1 MIENWPKQSLWCT
14 RAPQNLLIKTTGT
27 FLTIQPS
34 GKKGHTTL
42 GRDLMSQLAIKSHR
56 NNQNARGCLI
66 SSILQEIFMFESP
79 SMSVRSEVV
88 GCFHPQFLSQNQRLV
103 FKKSVL
109 KHPPTSL
116 QKGSILVGK
125 VTIDGGGKKCSS
137 IWIHVPFRMCE
148 NPLFFESLQ
157 RGKRAKE
164 IHSFPLPIHSSSKKK
179 TSFEKSRWNC
189 ETGGIC
195 WGVIPHFPF
204 DPQLPLTGLMLS
216 TNGRLQVLASKTLRR
231 PPDVFFWIWGDR
243 SNARV
248 PVENTW
254 SMLFV
259 GNTHLQ
265 HSNGQWLLKTILIQ
279 HCLTPWV
286 PTWSSSSLG
295 FKTCAAYNHFQDANL
310 PASFVW
316 LPFQLS
322 LEHDLPP
329 NTPRFWK
336 FHSQEWNVQMLNFK
350 NEMHKLMCPHGESA
364 PSCAILY

>member
-1 MIENWPKQSLWCT
+1 
-14 RAPQNLLIKTTGT
+14 
-27 FLTIQPS
+27 
-34 GKKGHTTL
+34 
-42 GRDLMSQLAIKSHR
+42 MSQLAIKSHR

-103 FKKSVL
+103 LKKICPETSSNQPSLRVYLSWKGNRWWKNVL
-109 KHPPTSL
+109 
-116 QKGSILVGK
+116 
-125 VTIDGGGKKCSS
+125 
-137 IWIHVPFRMCE
+137 PFGYMYLFACVKTH
-148 NPLFFESLQ
+148 LFFESLQ
-157 RGKRAKE
+157 RGKRAKRF
-164 IHSFPLPIHSSSKKK
+164 IPSRFPFIPLPKKK
-179 TSFEKSRWNC
+179 TSFEKSGWNC

-195 WGVIPHFPF
+195 WGWFLTSPSTRNCHWQASCWAPMADCKSWHRKPF
-204 DPQLPLTGLMLS
+204 DVPQTFSSGFEVTAQM
-216 TNGRLQVLASKTLRR
+216 RKW
-231 PPDVFFWIWGDR
+231 WIWLKEF
-243 SNARV
+243 

-295 FKTCAAYNHFQDANL
+295 FKTCAAHNHFQDANL